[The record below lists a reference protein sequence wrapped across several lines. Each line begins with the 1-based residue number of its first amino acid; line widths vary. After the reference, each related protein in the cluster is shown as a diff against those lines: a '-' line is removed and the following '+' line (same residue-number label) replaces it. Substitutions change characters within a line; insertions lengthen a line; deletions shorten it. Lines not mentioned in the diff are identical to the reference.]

1 MTSTDQIHTQQHP
14 PLITHLAVD
23 TIDAYTQARDI
34 VSDLSAIFEVLDH
47 LALTDFSNKRI
58 TPILF
63 RAGFCHATERLEFI
77 EEKITDAYKTLDEL
91 KADNGH
97 TAHTNSDAG

>member
-1 MTSTDQIHTQQHP
+1 MTSTDQIHTQQRP

-47 LALTDFSNKRI
+47 LALEGLCTDRI
-58 TPILF
+58 SRILF
-63 RAGFCHATERLEFI
+63 QAGICHATERLKFI
-77 EEKITDAYKTLDEL
+77 DERITDAYKTLDEL
-91 KADNGH
+91 KADSGNNFN
-97 TAHTNSDAG
+97 TK

>member
-1 MTSTDQIHTQQHP
+1 MTSTDQIHAQQSP

-47 LALTDFSNKRI
+47 LALTDFCNDRI

-63 RAGFCHATERLEFI
+63 RAGFCHATERLKFI
-77 EEKITDAYKTLDEL
+77 DERITDAYKTLDDL
-91 KADNGH
+91 KTDSSLN
-97 TAHTNSDAG
+97 TK

>member
-1 MTSTDQIHTQQHP
+1 MHTQQRP
-14 PLITHLAVD
+14 PRNTHLAID

-63 RAGFCHATERLEFI
+63 RAGFGHATEQLKFI
-77 EEKITDAYKTLDEL
+77 EEKISDSYKTLDEL
-91 KADNGH
+91 KTDSSH
-97 TAHTNSDAG
+97 TSATK